1 MLSRTLHQFQIIP
14 DEELQLSSSAA
25 QVKGQRRMS
34 KIKTLQSAIAYIHS
48 LEDMLGEEEEEEE
61 AKKPSFEK
69 CLQL

>member
-1 MLSRTLHQFQIIP
+1 MQIIP

-48 LEDMLGEEEEEEE
+48 LEDMLGEEEENE
-61 AKKPSFEK
+61 KKSSFEK